1 MNRFL
6 CVFPLKFLFIGRKYF
21 INGAKN
27 LHCKLREVCV
37 EPSSGT
43 AESLPQNPDPGGF
56 GILLLC
62 NAVSVWDCALLP
74 SILVWDFVI

>member
-56 GILLLC
+56 G
-62 NAVSVWDCALLP
+62 VTM
-74 SILVWDFVI
+74 

>member
-1 MNRFL
+1 M
-6 CVFPLKFLFIGRKYF
+6 
-21 INGAKN
+21 
-27 LHCKLREVCV
+27 

-43 AESLPQNPDPGGF
+43 AESLPHNPDPGGF
-56 GILLLC
+56 GILLPC